1 MDRAHRYACDT
12 AGTPAYLPFRE
23 VLLAHLRDLPSHTI
37 GSQLRDDDRASSSTT
52 RYSLRLSEFVAPPS
66 ATRTMQAAGHFEAVS
81 DLLVRVA
88 RASERSGL
96 LLYQD
101 DLARLTRLDVL
112 PRE

>member
-1 MDRAHRYACDT
+1 
-12 AGTPAYLPFRE
+12 
-23 VLLAHLRDLPSHTI
+23 
-37 GSQLRDDDRASSSTT
+37 
-52 RYSLRLSEFVAPPS
+52 
-66 ATRTMQAAGHFEAVS
+66 MQAAGHFEAVS